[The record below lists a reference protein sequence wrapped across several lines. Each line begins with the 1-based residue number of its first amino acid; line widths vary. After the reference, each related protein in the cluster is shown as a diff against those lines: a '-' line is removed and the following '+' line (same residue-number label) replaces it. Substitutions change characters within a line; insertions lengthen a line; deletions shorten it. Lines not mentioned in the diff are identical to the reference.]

1 MKAPGSTVV
10 RARISGEERAKGF
23 LCAQSTAVSSTP
35 ERKLASPSSET
46 KGEENHCKL
55 QRL

>member
-35 ERKLASPSSET
+35 ERKLGSPSSET